1 MSDVQIKPI
10 DAVEPYSGPR
20 ALEGIKFRTVGQA
33 LGVSAWGLSVIEIA
47 PGVDGYPEHDHAA
60 EGQEEV
66 YYVARG
72 SATLRTGPDERRVP
86 EGTFVRVGPAE
97 RRKWIAGDSGVTLIA
112 MGGTPGKAYE
122 PR

>member
-1 MSDVQIKPI
+1 MSDVQIKQI
-10 DAVEPYSGPR
+10 DEVEPYSGPN
-20 ALEGIKFRTVGQA
+20 ALEGIKFRTVGKA

-47 PGVDGYPEHDHAA
+47 PGVSRYPEHDHAA

-66 YYVARG
+66 YFVARG
-72 SATLRTGPDERRVP
+72 WATLRTGQDEHRVQ
-86 EGTFVRVGPAE
+86 EGAFVRVGPTE
-97 RRKWIAGDSGVTLIA
+97 TRKWIPGDSGVTLIA